1 MPIKLGLNNPSLN
14 WIRMAPEVAKIIAI
28 VFLATI
34 FLLVLEEITELL
46 LLELNRAEP
55 RLCLNTRCCR
65 YR

>member
-1 MPIKLGLNNPSLN
+1 MPIKLGLSNPSLN
-14 WIRMAPEVAKIIAI
+14 WVRMAPEVAKIIAI

-55 RLCLNTRCCR
+55 RLCLNTRC
-65 YR
+65 Y